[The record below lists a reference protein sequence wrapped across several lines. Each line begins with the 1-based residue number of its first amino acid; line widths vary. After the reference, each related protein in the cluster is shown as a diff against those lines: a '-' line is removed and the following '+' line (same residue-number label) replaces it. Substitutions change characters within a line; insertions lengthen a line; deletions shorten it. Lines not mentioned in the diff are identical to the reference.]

1 MVMNA
6 NRLVSK
12 RTKMVFDYL
21 VKLKGSYNIRG
32 SQKPMDSGDFI
43 CRIVGGGIDQWC
55 FASAPI
61 PDVLDADCLTFA
73 GNLDKTK
80 KGKSAVTL
88 GCLIAISLDGE
99 EVWAAKPVERALQD
113 EESPTAG
120 EQPPAEKT
128 AVGTNGKAVTPQ
140 SATASST
147 QRPASAGRA

>member
-12 RTKMVFDYL
+12 RQKMVFDYL

-43 CRIVGGGIDQWC
+43 CRIVGGGVDQWC

-61 PDVLDADCLTFA
+61 PDVVDADGMTFA

-80 KGKSAVTL
+80 KGKPAVTL
-88 GCLIAISLDGE
+88 GSLIEISLDGAV
-99 EVWAAKPVERALQD
+99 VWSAKPVDRAADDD
-113 EESPTAG
+113 ET
-120 EQPPAEKT
+120 PAALEPLPGSI
-128 AVGTNGKAVTPQ
+128 AAIGGNGKPAVTQ
-140 SATASST
+140 SAST
-147 QRPASAGRA
+147 SDHGAARAAGRP

>member
-12 RTKMVFDYL
+12 RAKMVFDYL

-113 EESPTAG
+113 EESPTAVEPLPG
-120 EQPPAEKT
+120 SIAS
-128 AVGTNGKAVTPQ
+128 AGGNGKAQ
-140 SATASST
+140 SAPVAVT
-147 QRPASAGRA
+147 QRAAPAARA